1 MAPGVPSRVEGNRI
15 IRYFAAGTVLVKGD
29 DNDLVSHSERL
40 QSPQRRVNRTPL
52 RPVSTRSRDEKAMF
66 IVALTKIVDPV
77 PEDGPLDT
85 AGRGTGLVE
94 GLGIDEFVPLLAR
107 SCDAVAQVDPGDARQ
122 ACQLSI
128 LR

>member
-1 MAPGVPSRVEGNRI
+1 MRV
-15 IRYFAAGTVLVKGD
+15 IRHFAAGAYLVHGD
-29 DNDLVSHSERL
+29 VNDLVSESERL
-40 QSPQRRVNRTPL
+40 HSPPWRVNRTRL

-94 GLGIDEFVPLLAR
+94 GLGVDEFVPLLAR

-122 ACQLSI
+122 AYQLRI